1 MGYLFDIIFSSY
13 TALAATFLAVFILIK
28 SLMPDEERAL
38 AQKRLGVDIRKKEYK
53 SVFLKYASFFFPI
66 ILPSIQA
73 LKIDKY
79 RAKKRKQLMAA
90 DLLSDVTP
98 DEFLSFKV
106 ILAFF
111 VLVGMAFHYGSGQ
124 EEIPYG
130 KIVIGTIGGWFFPDL
145 WLRSTTKKRQR
156 DIFKTLPYVMDMMTL
171 SVEAGLDFIA
181 ALVRI
186 TQKAKPGPLVD
197 EFKILLKEIKLGI
210 SRADALTN
218 MANRIQLSEF
228 SSFVAVLIQADQLG
242 ADIGP
247 VLRAQSD
254 LLRTQRFQRAE
265 KAGAEATQKILFPLI
280 FIILPAITIVI
291 FGPIIL
297 DYLYN
302 KPGK

>member
-1 MGYLFDIIFSSY
+1 MGYFFEYLFSNY
-13 TALAATFLAVFILIK
+13 TALIATFLAVFILIK
-28 SLMPDEERAL
+28 SLMPDEEKVM
-38 AQKRLGVDIRKKEYK
+38 AQKRLGVDVKKKEFK
-53 SVFLKYASFFFPI
+53 SLFLKYASFFFPI
-66 ILPSIQA
+66 VLPSIQA

-79 RAKKRKQLMAA
+79 RHKKRRQLIAA
-90 DLLSDVTP
+90 DLLSDLTP
-98 DEFLSFKV
+98 DEFLCFKF
-106 ILAFF
+106 IIGFF
-111 VLVGMAFHYGSGQ
+111 VLVAMVFHYGTGN

-130 KIVIGTIGGWFFPDL
+130 KIVIGTLAGWFFPDL
-145 WLRSTTKKRQR
+145 WLRGTTKKRQK
-156 DIFKTLPYVMDMMTL
+156 DIFRTLPYVMDMLTL

-186 TQKAKPGPLVD
+186 SQKAKPGPLVD

-210 SRADALTN
+210 SRADSLSN

-254 LLRTQRFQRAE
+254 LLRVQRFQRAE

-302 KPGK
+302 KPG